1 VSETLFLE
9 RMRRERF
16 ARDEHARQ
24 VAEMKDELWMW
35 LMKPRPDVRTNEVL
49 KALAW
54 VTEMYV
60 HVRVE
65 GETRAIRR
73 RLNKWGVAAWKF
85 GRGGV

>member
-16 ARDEHARQ
+16 ASAERDRQ
-24 VAEMKDELWMW
+24 VVGMKDELWAW
-35 LMKPRPDVRTNEVL
+35 LMKQSLDARSNEVL

-65 GETRAIRR
+65 GEARAIRR
-73 RLNKWGVAAWKF
+73 RLNKWGKAAWKF
-85 GRGGV
+85 GRCRV